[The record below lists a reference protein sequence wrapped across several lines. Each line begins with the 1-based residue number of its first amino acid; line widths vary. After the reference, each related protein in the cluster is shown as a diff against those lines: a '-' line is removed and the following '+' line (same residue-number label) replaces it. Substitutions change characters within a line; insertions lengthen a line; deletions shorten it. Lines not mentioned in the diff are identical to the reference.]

1 MTGRAAAY
9 TDEGRQSQL
18 SPGISEFAAAIQD
31 LASLINVC
39 DDVLTR
45 RVRNI
50 FLRSQPPRAFLRQ
63 SSVSGAK
70 KETVTSKYR

>member
-31 LASLINVC
+31 LARLINVC

-50 FLRSQPPRAFLRQ
+50 F
-63 SSVSGAK
+63 SSIA
-70 KETVTSKYR
+70 TAARILAAL